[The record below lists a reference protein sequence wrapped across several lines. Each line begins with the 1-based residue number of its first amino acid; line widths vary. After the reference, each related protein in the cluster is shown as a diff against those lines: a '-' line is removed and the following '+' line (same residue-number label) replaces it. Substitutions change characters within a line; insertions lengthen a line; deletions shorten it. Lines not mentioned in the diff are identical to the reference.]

1 MTSARERR
9 FRTIAQEATPIVGA
23 YLQRR
28 IYPLSQSD
36 VDDLVEETL
45 IIAWRRLDD
54 IPEEAP
60 IAWMVGVARNVLRNA
75 QRKVRRGERALQ
87 RTRVTSMSASA
98 EDQVVADE
106 AVRTALAHLSD
117 DDREIITLSAWDG
130 LSGADIARIYG
141 ISVNAAAVRLSRAH
155 ERFRAHLALVV
166 EV

>member
-28 IYPLSQSD
+28 MYPLPMSD

-54 IPEEAP
+54 IPDEAP
-60 IAWMVGVARNVLRNA
+60 IAWIVGVARNVLRNA
-75 QRKVRRGERALQ
+75 QRKARRGERALQ
-87 RTRVTSMSASA
+87 RTRVTTTSASA
-98 EDQVVADE
+98 EDNVIADE
-106 AVRTALAHLSD
+106 AVRAALAHLSD
-117 DDREIITLSAWDG
+117 DDRDIITLNAWEG
-130 LSGADIARIYG
+130 LSSTDIAQIYG
-141 ISVNAAAVRLSRAH
+141 ISPNAAAVRLSRAH